1 MMATR
6 SGRETAVTVVAIA
19 AAAATVVVLIGLVL
33 EARRSTIA
41 RTSQWPSE
49 RALALS
55 PRSVEFRARLDKPE
69 GEDYEDRDYVSL
81 SASDPEGLDSGS
93 DSDSSS
99 SSPFAEAAPGSP
111 SAVTRRARV
120 LRNAGGG
127 DCLFHCIVQAVSLL
141 AREEKSSRPVTV
153 AELRRAVADSMTEPV
168 LADLRCLY
176 NDAVKAR
183 DASVV
188 RDYAFMDGVETL
200 EQLRA
205 AMQTSRY
212 WGDEMALPVLERVTG
227 LRVVVLVSTGAR
239 YSVAARL
246 DRGEASGKRVIFVR
260 LRNQHYE
267 LLEFGGQV
275 VFDSASLRPR
285 AAVGASSEA

>member
-41 RTSQWPSE
+41 RTSRWPSE

-55 PRSVEFRARLDKPE
+55 PRSVAFRARLDKPE
-69 GEDYEDRDYVSL
+69 EEDYEDRDYVSL

-99 SSPFAEAAPGSP
+99 SPLAEAAPGSP
-111 SAVTRRARV
+111 SALSRRARV

-141 AREEKSSRPVTV
+141 GREDKSSRPVTV

-246 DRGEASGKRVIFVR
+246 DRGEAPGKRVIFVR